1 MISIRYY
8 QVQAFSTDG
17 KSFTKHIEKK
27 MANLWSRIIEQEIAS
42 ASAITHHYTP
52 TESVI
57 KLLDSGAIYIKSD
70 MDTDADGSPR
80 AKQIDPFGLLAT
92 SLSRDNGWMGY
103 GRYLNSE
110 TIPYFVLP
118 GKFNAVFGT
127 RCTLGDVALI
137 RRRTAEVSAIYADI
151 GPKTKIGEGSIKLV
165 ESLGAYPWNRNK
177 TKIISGI
184 AFGVEYLIFTR
195 SSETFGIPKTFDD
208 IQTVGRQAFK
218 QAFGDV

>member
-1 MISIRYY
+1 
-8 QVQAFSTDG
+8 
-17 KSFTKHIEKK
+17 
-27 MANLWSRIIEQEIAS
+27 MADLWTETIEQAIAAGDS
-42 ASAITHHYTP
+42 VSHHYIP
-52 TESVI
+52 PESVI
-57 KLLDSGAIYIKSD
+57 KMLDGGTIYIKSD

-92 SLSRDNGWMGY
+92 SLSRDNGWMGS
-103 GRYLNSE
+103 GRYVNSE

-127 RCTLGDVALI
+127 GCKLGDIALI
-137 RRRTAEVSAIYADI
+137 RRRDAEVFAIYADI

-184 AFGVEYLIFTR
+184 AFGVEYLIFPR
-195 SSETFGIPKTFDD
+195 SSEIFGIPKTFDD
-208 IQTVGRQAFK
+208 IQTIGRRSFEQI
-218 QAFGDV
+218 FGE